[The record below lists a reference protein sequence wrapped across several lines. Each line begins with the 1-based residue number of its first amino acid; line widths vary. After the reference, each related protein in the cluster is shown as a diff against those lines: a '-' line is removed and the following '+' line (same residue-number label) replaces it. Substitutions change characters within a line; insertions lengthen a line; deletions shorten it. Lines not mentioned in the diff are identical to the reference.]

1 MALPLAPVHLSEGF
15 SARSVALRGVASA
28 RNMNAKEM
36 DMDLRSPKLRFV
48 LNTAR
53 EACLLLLPLL
63 LGGGLI
69 FAGIKALLR

>member
-1 MALPLAPVHLSEGF
+1 VPVSPAVSLCGHFEQVE
-15 SARSVALRGVASA
+15 SVALRGVASA
-28 RNMNAKEM
+28 RNVNAKEM
-36 DMDLRSPKLRFV
+36 DMDRRSPKLRFA

-53 EACLLLLPLL
+53 EACLLLLPML